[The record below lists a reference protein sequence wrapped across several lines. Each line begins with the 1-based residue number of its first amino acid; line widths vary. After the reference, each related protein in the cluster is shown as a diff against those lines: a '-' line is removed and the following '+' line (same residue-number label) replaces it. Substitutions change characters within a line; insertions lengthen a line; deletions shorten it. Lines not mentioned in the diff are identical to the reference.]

1 MARDGLGGFQPNVDG
16 FYDVHAELPR
26 YFRQRLERQLRAGDR
41 RRARIDSREAL
52 NQHRQQMR
60 RQLVTTV
67 GGLFERTPLN
77 TMRTGAFERT
87 AHAVETVVFESL
99 PDVHVTANC
108 YRPVDSSEPV
118 PGVLFL
124 CGHAPA
130 GKAAPAYQ
138 RACIELAR
146 NGCAVLAVDPIGQGE
161 RQRATDR
168 ANPNTSPVT
177 IHTRL
182 GGGCTLAGTNL
193 ARYLIWDAIRS
204 LDVLQSF
211 PFVAADQLG
220 VLGNSGGG
228 LQTAYCML
236 LDDRVATAM
245 PCSFVTAKGV
255 YAKTG
260 QAQDAEQIL
269 PDAVRVGP
277 RYDDFLT
284 SFAPKPLCI
293 GTSQS
298 DFLPIAGAQQSY
310 ERARTAYALYDA
322 TKSLALVVS
331 DSTHGLGPTLRT
343 AAVNWF
349 RHQLLDESTAVSP
362 RKSTV
367 ESEATLACLRED
379 SVFEAF
385 ASERGVS
392 DLTAET
398 VRSLHPTTPATTTRP
413 YAETLRKR
421 IRSRFE
427 LDRTRPSLSPR
438 RLDTETAD
446 GLVWEKLFF
455 ESEDDVHTTAIAVR
469 TPGTA
474 PSCPTIVVLDRGT
487 AELPEYRDD
496 VAALAR
502 NRGFVLVF
510 DPRGMGGVRA
520 RPVNTPQNNGGEY
533 FDIHGTVYKLASD
546 ALMTGC
552 SLLGLRVF
560 DVVRAREYC
569 AERFDQP
576 TVGLVGAGIGAFYA
590 LFAAV
595 SDLAFEPVCV
605 EAVPPFYERATTPET
620 VVNPGLL
627 CYGVIG
633 SLDVPQ
639 LMAALT
645 ERDVRRVD
653 FPEDG
658 LAIDSLT

>member
-1 MARDGLGGFQPNVDG
+1 
-16 FYDVHAELPR
+16 
-26 YFRQRLERQLRAGDR
+26 
-41 RRARIDSREAL
+41 
-52 NQHRQQMR
+52 MR
-60 RQLVTTV
+60 RQLVTTI

-77 TMRTGAFERT
+77 PMRAVAFERSEYT
-87 AHAVETVVFESL
+87 VETVIFESL

-108 YRPVDSSEPV
+108 YRPVNSSGPV
-118 PGVLFL
+118 PAVLFL

-146 NGCAVLAVDPIGQGE
+146 NGCAVLVVDPIGQGE
-161 RQRATDR
+161 RRRPTDR
-168 ANPNTSPVT
+168 ANPSASPVT

-182 GGGCTLAGTNL
+182 GGGCTLAGKNL
-193 ARYLIWDAIRS
+193 SRYLIWDAIRS
-204 LDVLQSF
+204 LDVLQSL
-211 PFVAADQLG
+211 PFVASEQLG
-220 VLGNSGGG
+220 VMGNSGGG

-236 LDDRVATAM
+236 LDDRITTAM

-284 SFAPKPLCI
+284 AFAPKPLCI
-293 GTSQS
+293 GASQS
-298 DFLPIAGAQQSY
+298 DFLPISGAQQSY
-310 ERARTAYALYDA
+310 ERASTAYALYDA
-322 TKSLALVVS
+322 TESLEFVVS
-331 DSTHGLGPTLRT
+331 DSTHGLGSTLRT

-349 RHQLLDESTAVSP
+349 RQQLLDESTIVSP
-362 RKSTV
+362 HESAV
-367 ESEATLACLRED
+367 ESEESLACLSAD

-385 ASERGVS
+385 ASERAIS
-392 DLTAET
+392 DLTAQA
-398 VRSLHPTTPATTTRP
+398 VQSLEPTTPAPTTGP
-413 YAETLRKR
+413 YAETLRRRVRKR
-421 IRSRFE
+421 FD

-438 RLDTETAD
+438 RLDTESAD

-469 TPGTA
+469 TQTTE

-487 AELPEYRDD
+487 AELPQYRDD

-502 NRGFVLVF
+502 DRGFVLVF

-520 RPVNTPQNNGGEY
+520 RTVNTPQNNGGEY
-533 FDIHGTVYKLASD
+533 FDVHGTVYKLASD

-560 DVVRAREYC
+560 DVVRAHEYLS
-569 AERFDQP
+569 ARLGQT
-576 TVGLVGAGIGAFYA
+576 TVGLVGAGKGAIYA

-595 SDLAFEPVCV
+595 SEPAFEPVCI
-605 EAVPPFYERATTPET
+605 EDVPAFYERATTPGT
-620 VVNPGLL
+620 IVDPGLL
-627 CYGVIG
+627 CYGVVG
-633 SLDVPQ
+633 TLDVPQ
-639 LMAALT
+639 LLAALAD
-645 ERDVRRVD
+645 RDVRRVA

-658 LAIDSLT
+658 LGIDALT